1 MKKLYT
7 VVLLLALFTFGLELL
22 NIHLSGKLA
31 SDSVAVRALQDSIGN
46 LNEKNQIL
54 NTKVLDLTSFEMIAS
69 KAGSLGFVLTHSYIS
84 LKNQVK
90 LSYNQ

>member
-7 VVLLLALFTFGLELL
+7 LVLILALFTFGLELL

-31 SDSVAVRALQDSIGN
+31 SDSVTVRALQDRIDN
-46 LNEKNQIL
+46 LSEKNQIL
-54 NTKVLDLTSFEMIAS
+54 NMKVLDLTSFETIAS
-69 KAGSLGFVLTHSYIS
+69 KAGSLGFVSTHSYIS

-90 LSYNQ
+90 LSYKR